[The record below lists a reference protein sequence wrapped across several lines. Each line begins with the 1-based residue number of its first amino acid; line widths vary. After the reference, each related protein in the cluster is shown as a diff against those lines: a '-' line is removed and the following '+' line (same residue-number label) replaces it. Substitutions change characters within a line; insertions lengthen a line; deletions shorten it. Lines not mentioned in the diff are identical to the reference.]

1 MRLFTFAVFACG
13 VVATARL
20 HGAIVTVSDALS
32 SNNEIDDPPG
42 SGIARTVNVSAS
54 FTQITDIHVT
64 LDIGSADGL
73 NAWNGDLYAH
83 LSGPSGTLAVLLNQ
97 TGVSSLNAAG
107 YGNAGF
113 SITLHDSLTNP
124 DVHTYQEVS
133 YSLNGSGQLTGT
145 WNSDGRAL
153 ATDSTRSNPLSSF
166 AGENP
171 NGTWTL
177 LVADL
182 ATGNTA
188 KLNSWSLTIEG
199 GAAVQGGSAVPEP
212 ISTSLGSAIALLAGA
227 ILRRRRTRANPM
239 HGATH

>member
-1 MRLFTFAVFACG
+1 MRPLSFVVVACG
-13 VVATARL
+13 MVAAARL
-20 HGAIVTVSDALS
+20 HGAIVTVSDVLS

-42 SGIARTVNVSAS
+42 SGIARTINVSAS

-64 LDIGSADGL
+64 LDIGSPDGF

-97 TGVSSLNAAG
+97 TGVSSLNGAG

-124 DVHTYQEVS
+124 DIHTYQEVS

-153 ATDSTRSNPLSSF
+153 ATDSTRSNPLGAF
-166 AGENP
+166 VGENP

-188 KLNSWSLTIEG
+188 KLNSWSLTVEG
-199 GAAVQGGSAVPEP
+199 ASAVPEP
-212 ISTSLGSAIALLAGA
+212 LSTSVGSSLLLLTGAL
-227 ILRRRRTRANPM
+227 LRRRAIRRKTGSESQPGTN
-239 HGATH
+239 